1 LKLNNMD
8 TNFSVIST
16 TVIVVSNFLQLYKKY
31 FPNINFIFSQ
41 SIDYEI
47 GFGNRKNWKI
57 SNDIYNNI
65 DVTPALLWNREPL
78 RVAEPLLDKG
88 RKTSY
93 KIHDGIDHADILA
106 YAAPNLEIKFA
117 FITNSLQELELI
129 EAVYTCAMQDVISMK
144 IDYPVFGEFSYTV
157 DFKEL
162 DELTINKEGSSYYL
176 LASSAT
182 IQGAIFVLI
191 DKYPLLK
198 NIITRTYLD
207 LYPSTF
213 KIEEVNH
220 IV

>member
-1 LKLNNMD
+1 MD

-16 TVIVVSNFLQLYKKY
+16 TVIVISNFLQLYKKY
-31 FPNINFIFSQ
+31 FPSINFIFSQ

-47 GFGNRKNWKI
+47 GFNNRKNWKI

-78 RVAEPLLDKG
+78 RMSEPLLDRG

-93 KIHDGIDHADILA
+93 KIYDGVDQADVLA
-106 YAAPNLEIKFA
+106 YATPNLEIKFA
-117 FITNSLQELELI
+117 YITNSLQELELI
-129 EAVYTCAMQDVISMK
+129 EAVYTCAMQDITSMK
-144 IDYPVFGEFSYTV
+144 IEYPTFGEYSYTV

-182 IQGAIFVLI
+182 IQGAIFVLV
-191 DKYPLLK
+191 DKYPILK
-198 NIITRTYLD
+198 DIVTTSYSN
-207 LYPSTF
+207 LYPSTLE
-213 KIEEVNH
+213 ISSIDYTV
-220 IV
+220 